1 MDDFN
6 ENDRIP
12 RETPGENPDRSLD
25 PASGEALAAWENENG
40 REPAGDNALENK
52 AEGLAPEEEEPV
64 IRRKLPKICFV
75 LFGAAGVALTVYLIS
90 LASPGFADW
99 FCRYPAGA
107 VRAALAYL
115 TSAIPFSFAEFL
127 IILLPVI
134 FVYVVAFGIRKYVD
148 SWRNAGVFALSVLS
162 VASVFFTL
170 FVFTLGAGYRGTTLD
185 AKLDIERKKV
195 SADELKQTA
204 QILVDRLNAE
214 REKTDYLSDGFS
226 VMPYSYEEL
235 NRRLNDAYRTAARE
249 YSFIQSF
256 RSRVKPVM
264 LSEPWTYTH
273 ITGVYTYF
281 TGESNLN
288 VNMPSYTLPFTEAH
302 EMAHQRGIAREDEA
316 NFVAFLVCISSD
328 DPYIRYSGYLNMFE
342 YIASPLYSADAD
354 AYRALWSSLDPD
366 IRGEMTA
373 YNKFFEKYRKNVAAT
388 VSSAINDTYLKS
400 QGTVGE
406 KSYGLVVDL
415 AVAYYR
421 DSFRG
426 QN

>member
-1 MDDFN
+1 MDIINDS
-6 ENDRIP
+6 DRIS
-12 RETPGENPDRSLD
+12 REMPEENPDRSLD
-25 PASGEALAAWENENG
+25 PASGEALAAWE
-40 REPAGDNALENK
+40 K
-52 AEGLAPEEEEPV
+52 EEEDAPAEKTADGERTVDDSTEEDEPE
-64 IRRKLPKICFV
+64 IRIRLPKICFV
-75 LFGAAGVALTVYLIS
+75 LFGAAGVALIFYLIS
-90 LASPGFADW
+90 LASPAFADW
-99 FCRYPAGA
+99 FCRYPAGG
-107 VRAALAYL
+107 VRAALAFL
-115 TSAIPFSFAEFL
+115 TSAIPFSLAEFL

-134 FVYVVAFGIRKYVD
+134 FVYVVAFGIRKYVG
-148 SWRNAGVFALSVLS
+148 SWRNAGVFALTVLS
-162 VASVFFTL
+162 VASLLFTL
-170 FVFTLGAGYRGTTLD
+170 FVFTLGTGYRGTTLD
-185 AKLDIERKKV
+185 TKLDIERKKV

-214 REKTDYLSDGFS
+214 REETGYLGDGFS
-226 VMPYSYEEL
+226 VMPCSYEEL
-235 NRRLNDAYRTAARE
+235 NRRLNDAYRSAAGE
-249 YSFIQSF
+249 YGFIQSF

-288 VNMPSYTLPFTEAH
+288 VNMPAYTIPFTEAH

-316 NFVAFLVCISSD
+316 NFVAFLVCINSD

-342 YIASPLYSADAD
+342 YVASPLYSADAD

-421 DSFRG
+421 DSFGG